1 MSGKWPFIRG
11 GMGMEIINTDNA
23 REGMVITED
32 VLNEKGNVLIK
43 KGVAL
48 TEYLIGKL
56 KSLGISGVCVEN
68 AGEDDRS
75 EEDDRGEDLPPDVS
89 EKLIALEYK
98 FSAVRNNPIMEELL
112 AATKEY
118 ITEKGSSDDTD

>member
-1 MSGKWPFIRG
+1 
-11 GMGMEIINTDNA
+11 MEIINTDNA

-43 KGVAL
+43 KGAAL

-56 KSLGISGVCVEN
+56 KSLEISGVCVEN
-68 AGEDDRS
+68 AGGNDRS

-89 EKLIALEYK
+89 EKLITVEYK

-118 ITEKGSSDDTD
+118 ITEKGSGDDTY